1 MNDYKFHC
9 KYAGK
14 GYWEVFV
21 TEDSWDTFSF
31 MMFSDEEPSRKD
43 IQKVWRAEEKESQR
57 VF

>member
-31 MMFSDEEPSRKD
+31 MIPSQKEPTRKE
-43 IQKVWRAEEKESQR
+43 IEKVWGSEEKEVQK